1 MPTIFLEKEMTKMGQ
16 LLDGKRLADI
26 RARKLQKQVCELKSL
41 GVQPLFCVINIGDDP
56 SSKIYL
62 KTKKSRANQ
71 IGIEQKLFQLPK
83 TVPQQ
88 ELLKLIKRLN
98 NEKAVNGIMIQLPVP
113 KQINLNEVLAAIDP
127 EKDVDCLTPANI
139 GRLWQGE
146 HFVEPA
152 TAHGILALLDYY
164 HITLKGKNA
173 VIIGRSSIVGKP
185 LAALMLER
193 DATVS
198 ILHLKTKN
206 LAEYTKRADILVTA
220 TGQANLVTADMVK
233 KGAVI
238 IDVGISRVKG
248 KTVGD
253 VAFAQVAPL
262 TSFITP
268 VPGGVGPLTVE
279 SLMEQVVQLTRRK
292 YGKC

>member
-139 GRLWQGE
+139 GRLWQGD

-164 HITLKGKNA
+164 HIALKGKNA

-238 IDVGISRVKG
+238 IDVGISRIKG